1 MEELDKNFNPLI
13 EDCNNITNFNKFKR
27 RENNILSSI
36 ERPKI
41 DNLNKLIIPYDFELK
56 KYDIKENEIAFYEKK
71 EYLLSKLN
79 QWNKLD
85 LFKLDESYNPSC
97 WQNSKLFI
105 LYLIVVLL
113 YLIISIIA
121 IFLFIFNPVLIFILF
136 IGYIKINQYLQ
147 MIRYICID
155 KFKLSKINKIILNEN
170 SSNFCIENKLIWTYG
185 ESGYWLELSKNL

>member
-105 LYLIVVLL
+105 LSLFVPLFNFL
-113 YLIISIIA
+113 FFSSFLFNFNTH
-121 IFLFIFNPVLIFILF
+121 IFLLIEIELEFDKELEVLIF
-136 IGYIKINQYLQ
+136 K
-147 MIRYICID
+147 
-155 KFKLSKINKIILNEN
+155 
-170 SSNFCIENKLIWTYG
+170 
-185 ESGYWLELSKNL
+185 